1 MDAHQ
6 FKLFREQCQ
15 VKKIQKNVAN
25 ILKLEERTLK
35 TQAAQ
40 KELHSCDQWTKEGP
54 KEGLK
59 DNPPRGKAGKS

>member
-1 MDAHQ
+1 M
-6 FKLFREQCQ
+6 L
-15 VKKIQKNVAN
+15 QKNVAN

-40 KELHSCDQWTKEGP
+40 KELHSCDQWTIKEGP

-59 DNPPRGKAGKS
+59 DNPARGKAGKS